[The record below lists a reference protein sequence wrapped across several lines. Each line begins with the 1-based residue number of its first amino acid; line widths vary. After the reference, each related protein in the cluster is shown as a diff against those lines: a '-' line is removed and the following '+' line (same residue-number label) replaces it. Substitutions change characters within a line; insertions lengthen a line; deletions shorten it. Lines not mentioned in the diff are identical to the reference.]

1 MGEQLGRREPAPSA
15 LDRPL
20 ASRLTWDHGADRG
33 FPLRYRKG
41 NSHRHPFLTA
51 FSYLE
56 LVGDTQ
62 LGDQPSRRVASTP
75 VSLAPSIAGR
85 RPSPSSRPR
94 IVGSRSR
101 IATALSWRGP
111 YDHSDQHRKR
121 ARQSSPGCA
130 SHDPGA
136 TTALTLAL
144 LCTGVRGGPD
154 VSKGGDALT
163 AETTQEGVTS

>member
-85 RPSPSSRPR
+85 RPSPSSAAHRRLAVTHRHRALVAGTVRPLR
-94 IVGSRSR
+94 P
-101 IATALSWRGP
+101 AP
-111 YDHSDQHRKR
+111 E
-121 ARQSSPGCA
+121 ARTPIF
-130 SHDPGA
+130 PRMR
-136 TTALTLAL
+136 LA
-144 LCTGVRGGPD
+144 
-154 VSKGGDALT
+154 
-163 AETTQEGVTS
+163 